1 MSLQIRSCGN
11 NTYIMKISDEN
22 IGEKSLRLFGE
33 VNCAFI
39 ANRDIGNFFLIDSFF
54 TLVFTYQLIL
64 SYRLRIICSLI

>member
-39 ANRDIGNFFLIDSFF
+39 ANRDIGNFVPYLQFF
-54 TLVFTYQLIL
+54 HL
-64 SYRLRIICSLI
+64 SIYTSINIKQ